1 MQFIHHVIY
10 CTSARQQF
18 AVIHNTMFNL
28 KLTIQLVPIIF
39 VQFAH
44 TRVLTIVLPSHAC
57 HSTEKMGNM
66 ICSENIYTDTN
77 KVDMQT

>member
-1 MQFIHHVIY
+1 MSFTAHLQDSNLLSFITQ
-10 CTSARQQF
+10 CLT
-18 AVIHNTMFNL
+18 L

-57 HSTEKMGNM
+57 HSTEKWV
-66 ICSENIYTDTN
+66 T
-77 KVDMQT
+77 

>member
-1 MQFIHHVIY
+1 MQFINDVIY

-18 AVIHNTMFNL
+18 AVIHNTMFNS

-44 TRVLTIVLPSHAC
+44 TRALTIVLPSHAW
-57 HSTEKMGNM
+57 HSTAKWV
-66 ICSENIYTDTN
+66 T
-77 KVDMQT
+77 

>member
-1 MQFIHHVIY
+1 MQFIHDVIY

-18 AVIHNTMFNL
+18 AFIHNRMFNS
-28 KLTIQLVPIIF
+28 KLTILVVSIIF

-44 TRVLTIVLPSHAC
+44 TRVLSQHC
-57 HSTEKMGNM
+57 KMGNM
-66 ICSENIYTDTN
+66 ICTENIYTDTN

>member
-1 MQFIHHVIY
+1 MQFIHDVIY
-10 CTSARQQF
+10 CTPARQQF
-18 AVIHNTMFNL
+18 AVIHDTMFNS

-57 HSTEKMGNM
+57 HSTAKWV
-66 ICSENIYTDTN
+66 T
-77 KVDMQT
+77 